1 MQASNFLF
9 VGTYNKELAKMLV
22 DAERY
27 LADDSCCFL
36 LKIRLALE
44 LWCHDFAD
52 LHGIQLSL
60 ETRLCEKL
68 EILSSQKI
76 FPEGLLLQLNQLR
89 QDTNQAVHIKRD
101 GLGRHITMQP
111 LDRVQQIAV
120 LKCLFDLVCYT
131 ARYQDDEFTAP
142 LWQQYPKLNLR
153 TVLNQAMAGDGDACA
168 QVAQLQLTHKQSD
181 DFIYWI
187 NRGLKLGSKAA
198 LELLTEVAFAK
209 TYTDV
214 DLAFLSTWLKQFNK
228 TQPSPVLDELMGRVY
243 ERQQLLDK
251 ALQSYDKAAKAGNH
265 AAIKRLL
272 DYWGSRC
279 QQRLK
284 DYLTV
289 GVRFNEPHALLY
301 SMAMLIGQISKPQLS
316 GDADA
321 VDLKTLKSYWIKARG
336 MGISGLG
343 YIEGMCHQLGLIG
356 FELDTKR
363 AAELLVE
370 HYQKLP
376 SYCFAAVNTF
386 MVLFEVEQYAQ
397 LIKVAPKALSQLT
410 ECGSQA
416 EIGQMECN
424 IALALVRLHE
434 AKTPLPFSRTPKQLL
449 QSALRRGYTPASG
462 LSSAASKLAV
472 QKSRVQRS
480 LTVTSNFTPI
490 PAWAQKMVTK
500 SKLVTSVVA

>member
-111 LDRVQQIAV
+111 LDRGQQIAV

-153 TVLNQAMAGDGDACA
+153 TVLNLAMAGDGDACA

-198 LELLTEVAFAK
+198 LELLTEVTFAK
-209 TYTDV
+209 TYTEV

-284 DYLTV
+284 DYLNV
-289 GVRFNEPHALLY
+289 GVRFNEPHALLN
-301 SMAMLIGQISKPQLS
+301 SMAMLIGQISKAQLS
-316 GDADA
+316 GDVEAA
-321 VDLKTLKSYWIKARG
+321 DLKTLKSHWIKARG

-363 AAELLVE
+363 AAELLVD

-386 MVLFEVEQYAQ
+386 TVLFDSALYAE
-397 LIKVAPKALSQLT
+397 LIKVAPKALNQLSEQGT
-410 ECGSQA
+410 QDDV
-416 EIGQMECN
+416 GQMECD

-434 AKTPLPFSRTPKQLL
+434 AKTPVQFTKTPKQLL
-449 QSALRRGYTPASG
+449 QSAARRGYAPANG
-462 LSSAASKLAV
+462 LLAAASKL
-472 QKSRVQRS
+472 RVKRNQPVIS
-480 LTVTSNFTPI
+480 DITPI
-490 PAWAQKMVTK
+490 PAWAQKMVAK
-500 SKLVTSVVA
+500 SRAVTSVAA

>member
-9 VGTYNKELAKMLV
+9 VGTYHKELAKMLV

-68 EILSSQKI
+68 EILSAQKI

-111 LDRVQQIAV
+111 LDRGQQIAV

-153 TVLNQAMAGDGDACA
+153 TVLNQAMAGDGDACV

-181 DFIYWI
+181 DFVYWI

-198 LELLTEVAFAK
+198 LELLTEVTFAK
-209 TYTDV
+209 TYAEV

-228 TQPSPVLDELMGRVY
+228 AQPSLLLDELMGRVY

-251 ALQSYDKAAKAGNH
+251 ALQSYDKAANVGNH

-284 DYLTV
+284 DYLNI

-301 SMAMLIGQISKPQLS
+301 SMGILVATISKESEQCVANSTNHKL
-316 GDADA
+316 
-321 VDLKTLKSYWIKARG
+321 LKGYLVKARG
-336 MGISGLG
+336 MGIPGLG
-343 YIEGMCHQLGLIG
+343 YIEGMCHEQGILGFAEDKQKAAQLVL
-356 FELDTKR
+356 EN
-363 AAELLVE
+363 
-370 HYQKLP
+370 YPKLP
-376 SYCFAAVNTF
+376 AYCLAAVNTF
-386 MVLFEVEQYAQ
+386 TVLLCAEQFAE
-397 LIKVAPKALSQLT
+397 LIKVAPKALAQLD
-410 ECGSQA
+410 EQKNPQEVA
-416 EIGQMECN
+416 QMEFD
-424 IALALVRLHE
+424 IALALLKLHQD
-434 AKTPLPFSRTPKQLL
+434 KTPVAFPRTPKQLL
-449 QSALRRGYTPASG
+449 QSAAKRGYAPAAQFLVSQSKQTFRRGNNTSQQAS
-462 LSSAASKLAV
+462 V
-472 QKSRVQRS
+472 VP
-480 LTVTSNFTPI
+480 N
-490 PAWAQKMVTK
+490 WAQKLVVKTK
-500 SKLVTSVVA
+500 AVGRLAA